1 LLQLFQSGIQNV
13 VATSGTA
20 LTGEHA
26 RLIRRYT
33 NRVYLCYDAD
43 SAGVNAAVRGGEVLF
58 QQLLEAEVLILPS
71 GEDPDSYVKKHGK
84 DAFLEFLKE
93 AQDYLAFRLDILKQK
108 YDLQKA
114 AERSQAVTEMLEMLL
129 PIQDNIR
136 ISFYVEKL
144 AEHLQIPSTT
154 LLNEFKKKKRAQFQR
169 QNYSARSGFE
179 SQSSRE
185 EKQSTA
191 KSSAGQAPL
200 VFTGAWGGEKDVIL
214 LLLSYFDDI
223 HEYVFAHLQEDDF
236 LNPEFKELFS
246 LIKTHQKSG
255 SKNLL
260 HSVLENTDSEA
271 LRTLIV
277 REMEQSNRE
286 FSKPALYLQDC
297 IKQIKIA

>member
-1 LLQLFQSGIQNV
+1 
-13 VATSGTA
+13 
-20 LTGEHA
+20 
-26 RLIRRYT
+26 
-33 NRVYLCYDAD
+33 
-43 SAGVNAAVRGGEVLF
+43 
-58 QQLLEAEVLILPS
+58 
-71 GEDPDSYVKKHGK
+71 
-84 DAFLEFLKE
+84 
-93 AQDYLAFRLDILKQK
+93 
-108 YDLQKA
+108 
-114 AERSQAVTEMLEMLL
+114 
-129 PIQDNIR
+129 
-136 ISFYVEKL
+136 VEKM
-144 AEHLQIPSTT
+144 AEQLQIPSTT
-154 LLNEFKKKKRAQFQR
+154 LLNEFKKKKRAQFRR
-169 QNYSARSGFE
+169 QNFRAQGGFE

-191 KSSAGQAPL
+191 KSSEGQAPL

-246 LIKTHQKSG
+246 LIKSHQKSG

-297 IKQIKIA
+297 IKQIKIAWYRAHIDLAWKKLKEIPASDPRQLQLLKEINEANIQVKKWQDVESAEE